1 MTESDAVVVRLE
13 GDYAWVDVQAS
24 CSSCSATGC
33 GLGSGKGRA
42 LQKVRNETGAR
53 VGDQVT
59 LVIPEGAVTRAAFFC
74 YLLPVA
80 MVLAGAASG
89 MALADR
95 SGAIGGVIFG
105 LAAGWLSL
113 RIAGRREPELHMT
126 LKSAV
131 VQLHRNPQT

>member
-42 LQKVRNETGAR
+42 LQRVRNETGVR

-59 LVIPEGAVTRAAFFC
+59 LAISDGAVLRAALYC

-80 MVLAGAASG
+80 LVLAGATSG
-89 MALADR
+89 MALANNF
-95 SGAIGGVIFG
+95 GAIGGAILG
-105 LAAGWLSL
+105 LAGGWLSL
-113 RIAGRREPELHMT
+113 RVAGRREPELRMT

>member
-13 GDYAWVDVQAS
+13 GDYAWVDVQAG

-42 LQKVRNETGAR
+42 LQKVRNAVGAR
-53 VGDQVT
+53 AGDQVT
-59 LVIPEGAVTRAAFFC
+59 LVIPEGAVLRAAFFC

-80 MVLAGAASG
+80 LVLAGAVSG
-89 MALADR
+89 TAMAGNF
-95 SGAIGGVIFG
+95 GAIGGAVFG
-105 LAAGWLSL
+105 LAAGWFSL
-113 RIAGRREPELHMT
+113 RVAGRREPALHMT
-126 LKSAV
+126 LKSSV